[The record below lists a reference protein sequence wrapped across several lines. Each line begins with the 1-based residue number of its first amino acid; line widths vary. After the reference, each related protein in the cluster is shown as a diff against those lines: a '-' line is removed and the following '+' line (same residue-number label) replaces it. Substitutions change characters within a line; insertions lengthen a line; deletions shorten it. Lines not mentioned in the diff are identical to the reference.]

1 MKGEEK
7 GNLNCRERKNDLRSF
22 PVTKSRCSNLE
33 KLFDGNGSCY
43 QIKMFQPKTILLL
56 METQIKIEIS
66 STYCL
71 LSEGRA
77 WDCEEM
83 GNGRSPPDDLVLD
96 S

>member
-7 GNLNCRERKNDLRSF
+7 GNLNWRERKNDLRSF

-56 METQIKIEIS
+56 METQMKLKKILPIVS
-66 STYCL
+66 SQK
-71 LSEGRA
+71 
-77 WDCEEM
+77 EEPGIVRVWAM
-83 GNGRSPPDDLVLD
+83 AGLHLMI
-96 S
+96 